1 MPPAQRRAS
10 AGVIEELLQNPQQ
23 FGFFQAIR
31 LLEGWLAEGG
41 QSGQGLSRLNFRN
54 SLALSF
60 PPSEIESLVVHRRE
74 EPAVQN
80 RAGGEAMAGAGAAG
94 EDGAALSAVLAA
106 SGEADE
112 GAAPMPHRHEVAR
125 IDLTPAFMGLLGVS
139 GALPLYYTETLA
151 QREHF
156 HKDRAARAF
165 LDVFSHRAVALFYQ
179 AWRKHRMAVQYE
191 GAQRQRFLPEV
202 LALAG
207 LGQKGLRE
215 RLTGASGGVADESLA
230 FHAGALQRRTL
241 SARQLQQV
249 LQSYLKVP
257 VRIEQFVGR
266 WYRLPDEAL
275 CYLGRVAAQRGGRVP
290 MAGVLGRSAML
301 GERVWQRDQ
310 RVRVILGPMN
320 HVDHR
325 RFLPGGAGAAA
336 LTHWLKVLC
345 GTTLECEVR
354 LTLQKDKVRA
364 GSGQGSQ
371 ESEVQGCTLQS
382 NRASH
387 DTCLGWSTLLQTRL
401 GDADR
406 ADVHYDIHV
415 TS

>member
-1 MPPAQRRAS
+1 MPPAQRRAA

-54 SLALSF
+54 SLSLSF
-60 PPSEIESLVVHRRE
+60 PPSEIESLVVQRHG
-74 EPAVQN
+74 EPTDSN
-80 RAGGEAMAGAGAAG
+80 RAGSAAASG
-94 EDGAALSAVLAA
+94 DAAALALDAVLAA
-106 SGEADE
+106 SGDSANDE
-112 GAAPMPHRHEVAR
+112 PHALHSHEVAR
-125 IDLTPAFMGLLGVS
+125 IDLTPAFMGLLGVT

-151 QREHF
+151 QREHH

-179 AWRKHRMAVQYE
+179 AWRKHRLAVQYE

-215 RLTGASGGVADESLA
+215 RMAGAVGGVADESLA

-266 WYRLPDEAL
+266 WYRLPDEARGH
-275 CYLGRVAAQRGGRVP
+275 LGMIAGGRAGQVP
-290 MAGVLGRSAML
+290 TKGVLGRSAML
-301 GERVWQRDQ
+301 GERVWQRDLRM
-310 RVRVILGPMN
+310 RVVLGPL
-320 HVDHR
+320 DRADLR
-325 RFLPGGAGAAA
+325 RFLPGGRGAAA
-336 LTHWLKVLC
+336 LKSWLTMLNGVA
-345 GTTLECEVR
+345 LEYEVN
-354 LTLQKDKVRA
+354 LTLQRD
-364 GSGQGSQ
+364 
-371 ESEVQGCTLQS
+371 EVQGCTLG
-382 NRASH
+382 SH
-387 DTCLGWSTLLQTRL
+387 RSPHEARLGWDTFLQTRP
-401 GDADR
+401 ATQDR
-406 ADVHYDIHV
+406 SDVHYDIHAAA
-415 TS
+415 

>member
-1 MPPAQRRAS
+1 MPPAQRRAA

-54 SLALSF
+54 SLSLSF
-60 PPSEIESLVVHRRE
+60 PPSEIESLVVQRHG
-74 EPAVQN
+74 EPTDSN
-80 RAGGEAMAGAGAAG
+80 RAGCAVASGDA
-94 EDGAALSAVLAA
+94 AALALDAVLAA
-106 SGEADE
+106 SG
-112 GAAPMPHRHEVAR
+112 GAAHDAPHALLWHEVAR
-125 IDLTPAFMGLLGVS
+125 IDLTPAFMGLLGVT

-151 QREHF
+151 QREHH

-179 AWRKHRMAVQYE
+179 AWRKHRLAVQYE

-207 LGQKGLRE
+207 LGQRGLRE
-215 RLTGASGGVADESLA
+215 RMAGALGGVADESLA

-266 WYRLPDEAL
+266 WYRLPDEARGH
-275 CYLGRVAAQRGGRVP
+275 LGMIAGGRAGQVP
-290 MAGVLGRSAML
+290 TTGVLGRSAML
-301 GERVWQRDQ
+301 GERVWQRDLRM
-310 RVRVILGPMN
+310 RVVLGPL
-320 HVDHR
+320 DRADLR
-325 RFLPGGAGAAA
+325 RFLPGGRGAAA
-336 LTHWLKVLC
+336 LKSWLTMLNGVA
-345 GTTLECEVR
+345 LEYEVN
-354 LTLQKDKVRA
+354 LTLQRD
-364 GSGQGSQ
+364 
-371 ESEVQGCTLQS
+371 EVQGCTLG
-382 NRASH
+382 SH
-387 DTCLGWSTLLQTRL
+387 RSPHEARLGWDTFLQTRP
-401 GDADR
+401 ATQDR
-406 ADVHYDIHV
+406 SDVHYDIHAAA
-415 TS
+415 